1 MKLNLLSTK
10 VETNTNIHEYLIVLV
25 VLVNTILVPNTR
37 YIILLRNLNSSVKVI
52 KCTSIHSINLKVDC
66 KENASNILRVIAT

>member
-10 VETNTNIHEYLIVLV
+10 VETNTNIREYSIVLV

-37 YIILLRNLNSSVKVI
+37 YIILLRNFYIKIAQLLRLLSVLPFTV
-52 KCTSIHSINLKVDC
+52 
-66 KENASNILRVIAT
+66 